1 MIKKYICKKH
11 ASVTTITLFA
21 IMCVLFPMLAIIY
34 DIGMM
39 HVYKQD
45 LKNIQELAGTV
56 CTPDAKSKGLPK
68 NCEKL
73 AYEYIMANLVG
84 NGVSPVTSKYGASIR
99 KYRVTERSIPNCN
112 SQSVG
117 RTRICVD
124 GSFSRDNIKV
134 KMIDIGGGAQR
145 MAVRIYGIRYKPLFL
160 NKKMFMFGNT
170 KAPSNVRDT
179 WALNIPASNFSGTY
193 QQHQ

>member
-1 MIKKYICKKH
+1 MIKKYINKKQ

-45 LKNIQELAGTV
+45 LKNIQELSGTV
-56 CTPDAKSKGLPK
+56 CTPSAETKGLPAT
-68 NCEKL
+68 CQEL
-73 AYEYIMANLVG
+73 AKQYVLANIVG
-84 NGVSPVTSKYGASIR
+84 INVSPVTDKYGETIR
-99 KYRVTERSIPNCN
+99 KLRVTEKSIPNCN

-117 RTRICVD
+117 RTRICAEGGFSLDNVD
-124 GSFSRDNIKV
+124 VHMK
-134 KMIDIGGGAQR
+134 DIGGGAQR
-145 MAVRIYGIRYKPLFL
+145 MVVHIKGIYYKPLFL

-170 KAPSNVRDT
+170 KAPSNVRDA
-179 WALNIPASNFSGTY
+179 WELRIPESNFSGTY
-193 QQHQ
+193 QQH